1 MVLNRN
7 INRIV
12 IIGGPGTGKTILANN
27 LGRELNIPVYH
38 LDRINHLEN
47 WQKRDAK
54 ERDEIILKIIDNSRW
69 ITDGTYKTTLEQR
82 INKSDLVIF
91 LDYSSFSRLR
101 GIISRYFQLKGKEK
115 PEISV
120 CKEQLNLK
128 FIKLAIQWKKI
139 KRKAVEEILGKEN
152 NKTLL
157 IFKNRRKLNRW
168 YKRMFNKKIDVKA
181 VYGNNKIGAEDRR
194 LSSEKTYKSSE
205 TRSFHIQ
212 VEIQNSGENKKSK
225 AGIQNNGENKKNRQE
240 TLENER

>member
-38 LDRINHLEN
+38 LDRINYLEN

-54 ERDEIILKIIDNSRW
+54 ERDEIILKIIDNSKW

-91 LDYSSFSRLR
+91 LDYSSFSRLK
-101 GIISRYFQLKGKEK
+101 GIISRYIQFKGKEK
-115 PEISV
+115 PEISG

-139 KRKAVEEILGKEN
+139 KRKAVEEILEKEN
-152 NKTLL
+152 SKTIL

-168 YKRMFNKKIDVKA
+168 YKRMFNRKIDVKG
-181 VYGNNKIGAEDRR
+181 VYGNNQIGAEAVR

-205 TRSFHIQ
+205 ARSFQMQI
-212 VEIQNSGENKKSK
+212 EIQNSEENKKSR
-225 AGIQNNGENKKNRQE
+225 AGIQKNGENKKIDKKH
-240 TLENER
+240 